1 MMINSIVALY
11 TLAIVTLVIS
21 CVRIYKKVPQSNR
34 EFMDPLTPGLKL
46 IWPWVRILAFYIGE
60 KLSVD
65 YLERTSKKLQ
75 VSGVSYMVTAE
86 EYFAIRIISTL
97 FSLDFVLLCSWMLDV
112 FNYMYLIF
120 AAIFGYFLP
129 VITLNDL
136 RKKRQALIVRS
147 LPVYLDYLTMSI
159 EAGLNMSGALAQS
172 VERGPEGPLK
182 IELEKVIRDM
192 RAGMSRAQS
201 FRNMA
206 DRVDIS
212 EVNSLVSA
220 LTQAEKT
227 GASLGQTLRVQSD
240 LRRVERFQRAE
251 KKALEAPVKLV
262 FPLVVFIFPVTF
274 MILAFPIVMK
284 FMYEL

>member
-1 MMINSIVALY
+1 MPKSH
-11 TLAIVTLVIS
+11 
-21 CVRIYKKVPQSNR
+21 R
-34 EFMDPLTPGLKL
+34 EFMDPLTSGLKI
-46 IWPWVRILAFYIGE
+46 IWPLVKVLAFYIGE

-65 YLERTSKKLQ
+65 YLERTSKRLQ
-75 VSGVSYMVTAE
+75 ISGVSYMITAE
-86 EYFAIRIISTL
+86 EYFAIRILSTL
-97 FSLDFVLLCSWMLDV
+97 FAMSISMICGWLLGGINGL
-112 FNYMYLIF
+112 YILI

-129 VITLNDL
+129 VMTLNDL
-136 RKKRQALIVRS
+136 RKKRQALIVKA

-159 EAGLNMSGALAQS
+159 EAGLNMSGALLQAI
-172 VERGPEGPLK
+172 ERGPKGPLR

-201 FRNMA
+201 FRNMSL
-206 DRVDIS
+206 RVQVT

-220 LTQAEKT
+220 LAQADKT

-240 LRRVERFQRAE
+240 QRRVERFQRAE

-262 FPLVVFIFPVTF
+262 FPLVIFIFPVTF

-284 FMYEL
+284 FLYEL

>member
-1 MMINSIVALY
+1 MVNYIVALY
-11 TLAIVTLVIS
+11 TFSTIFLAIS
-21 CVRIYKKVPQSNR
+21 CIRIYKKVPQSNR

-46 IWPWVRILAFYIGE
+46 IWPLIRILAFYVGE

-65 YLERTSKKLQ
+65 YLEKTSKKLQ
-75 VSGVSYMVTAE
+75 VSGVSYMITAE
-86 EYFAIRIISTL
+86 EYFAIRILSTL
-97 FSLDFVLLCSWMLDV
+97 LTVGFVLLCSWMLDSI
-112 FNYMYLIF
+112 NASYLLL
-120 AAIFGYFLP
+120 AAIFGFFLP

-136 RKKRQALIVRS
+136 RKKRQSLIVKS

-159 EAGLNMSGALAQS
+159 EAGLNMSGALSQS
-172 VERGPEGPLK
+172 VERGPKGPLR
-182 IELEKVIRDM
+182 IEFEKVMRDM

-206 DRVDIS
+206 NRVDVS
-212 EVNSLVSA
+212 EINSLVSA

-240 LRRVERFQRAE
+240 QRRVERFQRAE

-284 FMYEL
+284 FLYEL